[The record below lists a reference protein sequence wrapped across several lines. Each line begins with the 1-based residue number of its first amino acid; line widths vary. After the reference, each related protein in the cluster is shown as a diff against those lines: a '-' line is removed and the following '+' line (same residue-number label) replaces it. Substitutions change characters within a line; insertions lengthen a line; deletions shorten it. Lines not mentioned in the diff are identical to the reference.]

1 MDDQGA
7 GRTRSAADTRRQPP
21 WRSLEGSEDPES
33 TGPLTIRPSGYD
45 AAGSGAQRI
54 LGPGTGPQR
63 LIGTGPTTPALIGP
77 GSGANPVLSRGS
89 GAQPILSRTSGAQ
102 PVLSGASGPQ
112 PILSRGSGAQPALSP
127 GTGPQ
132 PMLSR
137 ASGPQPVLSRGSG
150 AQPVLSR
157 GSDPQPTLSRGS
169 DPQPVLSPGSDP
181 QPTLSRGSSAQ
192 PVLSP
197 GGDPQPT
204 LGAQFTAQGAGAGGS
219 PARTPVRGFPPG
231 REPTGPLAVGPA
243 EDTNPPGYVHPSDD
257 TVFLGPLDPDDDA
270 DQADPPGRP
279 GPQRSG
285 PRRGRGR
292 TKRRFL
298 TAWLATAAVV
308 AAAAGFA
315 GYKFLYEPRV
325 NAPVPPTLRL
335 PTTAP
340 GSSGLDKALGKWQ
353 HIGTRAEDPEPLT
366 ITGLYP
372 PQFVLNGSSYTRTAA
387 SVTKTCSLAVYGAGL
402 QAALQSGHCTQ
413 VVRAS
418 YISGDGKM
426 MGTVGVVNLISSS
439 AAQKAGQATGPQEII
454 APLSSRKGPTKK
466 LGSGTGI
473 VQAKIKGHYLILTWA
488 EFTNLK
494 SPSGSAQRQALEQF
508 GANLLTGTANIN
520 LSTRMLS
527 GKQ

>member
-33 TGPLTIRPSGYD
+33 TGPLTIRPSGHD

-63 LIGTGPTTPALIGP
+63 LIGTGPTAPALIGP

-89 GAQPILSRTSGAQ
+89 GAQPILSRGSGPQPTLSRASGAQPILSGGSGAQ
-102 PVLSGASGPQ
+102 PVLSA
-112 PILSRGSGAQPALSP
+112 

-132 PMLSR
+132 PVLSR
-137 ASGPQPVLSRGSG
+137 ASGPQPVLSPGSG
-150 AQPVLSR
+150 
-157 GSDPQPTLSRGS
+157 PQP
-169 DPQPVLSPGSDP
+169 
-181 QPTLSRGSSAQ
+181 A
-192 PVLSP
+192 
-197 GGDPQPT
+197 
-204 LGAQFTAQGAGAGGS
+204 LGAPFTPLGAGPGGS

-231 REPTGPLAVGPA
+231 REPTGPLGPA
-243 EDTNPPGYVHPSDD
+243 EDTDPPGDVYPSDD

-270 DQADPPGRP
+270 DQAAPPGRT
-279 GPQRSG
+279 GPPRTG

-340 GSSGLDKALGKWQ
+340 GSPDFDKTLGKWQ

-387 SVTKTCSLAVYGAGL
+387 SVTKTCSLAVYGADL

-439 AAQKAGQATGPQEII
+439 AAQKAGQVTGPQEII
-454 APLSSRKGPTKK
+454 APLSSRKGPTRK